1 MVKLTVTATDCFEV
15 EVDLTGTFAPGERE
29 TGPTYACGGTPAIP
43 DSMEDVEV
51 TELRGL
57 RRVGGGWSSTDLLA
71 GLDAAARAKVFAN
84 IADFIAES
92 AIQQLLAEVPEADD
106 DR

>member
-1 MVKLTVTATDCFEV
+1 MIRVTASDSFEV
-15 EVDLTGTFAPGERE
+15 EVDLAGTFAPGERE
-29 TGPTYACGGTPAIP
+29 TGPTYDCGGTPAIP

-57 RRVGGGWSSTDLLA
+57 RRTAGGWTSTDLLA
-71 GLDAAARAKVFAN
+71 GVDPVARAKVFAN

-92 AIQQLLAEVPEADD
+92 ATLQLLAEVPEAA
-106 DR
+106 